1 VPAADFGGLAGSLVL
16 LEDRGNLGF
25 GEARFAHGSCLL
37 AGGYAAR
44 ATLSSGHLFRG
55 NVNLNLR
62 RALLLFGTFTQHNS
76 TFRENCRRVG
86 VFE

>member
-1 VPAADFGGLAGSLVL
+1 MSEGSAAHWID
-16 LEDRGNLGF
+16 
-25 GEARFAHGSCLL
+25 
-37 AGGYAAR
+37 
-44 ATLSSGHLFRG
+44 
-55 NVNLNLR
+55 LNLR